1 MKKFILSLLVIGLT
15 SHVYSQ
21 ITKVEELSEVV
32 VTAVNYKYLNQTDNK
47 EAAVPVQMLQRKVAA
62 YDVTTKDYYQDDYDY
77 YTVEFYIPDGKIVAA
92 YDPDGKILR
101 TIEKFNNI
109 KLPTAVSEAL
119 LDRFPNW
126 TVASDVYRVTY
137 TEKKG
142 AKKVYKLKLENGDK
156 EMMIKMNEDG
166 EFL

>member
-15 SHVYSQ
+15 SQVYSQ

-47 EAAVPVQMLQRKVAA
+47 VAAVPVQMLQRKVAA

-101 TIEKFNNI
+101 TIEKFNDI
-109 KLPTAVSEAL
+109 KLPDAVSKAL

-126 TVASDVYRVTY
+126 EIVSDVYRVTY
-137 TEKKG
+137 SG
-142 AKKVYKLKLENGDK
+142 
-156 EMMIKMNEDG
+156 
-166 EFL
+166 

>member
-1 MKKFILSLLVIGLT
+1 M
-15 SHVYSQ
+15 
-21 ITKVEELSEVV
+21 
-32 VTAVNYKYLNQTDNK
+32 
-47 EAAVPVQMLQRKVAA
+47 
-62 YDVTTKDYYQDDYDY
+62 
-77 YTVEFYIPDGKIVAA
+77 EFYIPDGKIVAA

-137 TEKKG
+137 TEKMG

-156 EMMIKMNEDG
+156 EMKIKMNEDG